1 MLDSSSLLLI
11 LRLMVVAERHRHSTP
26 AENTSGVSGIGNY
39 QGLHVLYNDHVGRA
53 ANGINLGR
61 LVPSTAFSAIER
73 VTQNFEQGRFIRWIF
88 LFHRDNFFSAL
99 LGLELFVDLK
109 EASPEGLPVILIL
122 VFLVGFQNIAEVKL
136 RELSNL
142 ATSMAIKDSE
152 EGKSFVF

>member
-1 MLDSSSLLLI
+1 
-11 LRLMVVAERHRHSTP
+11 
-26 AENTSGVSGIGNY
+26 
-39 QGLHVLYNDHVGRA
+39 
-53 ANGINLGR
+53 

-136 RELSNL
+136 RELGNL